1 MKKIFLSIPV
11 SFRPELR
18 MFFGIQRAIATSK
31 HQIVLYATE
40 GDSLIS
46 RARNNHISIFLE
58 KYKDCD
64 YFFSIDCDIEVENNK
79 ENDNIFDK
87 LIDHDKDFV
96 GGLYALK
103 RQSEKRCA
111 SVRDDGSFAPP
122 EFNSGLI
129 KMKWLSSGC
138 WCIKRSVI
146 EKMANS
152 YPELQYDGEGEM
164 YGKKIYGLYIPFIK
178 EIENKK
184 NKYLSEDWAF
194 IERWRSL
201 GGEVYADTSIVLNH
215 IGKYSY
221 NLWK

>member
-87 LIDHDKDFV
+87 LIDHDKDFI

-111 SVRDDGSFAPP
+111 SVRDNGSFDPP
-122 EFNSGLI
+122 EFNSGLV

-146 EKMANS
+146 EKMASN

-178 EIENKK
+178 EMENKK

-194 IERWRSL
+194 IERWINL
-201 GGEVYADTSIVLNH
+201 GGEVYADTSIMLNH